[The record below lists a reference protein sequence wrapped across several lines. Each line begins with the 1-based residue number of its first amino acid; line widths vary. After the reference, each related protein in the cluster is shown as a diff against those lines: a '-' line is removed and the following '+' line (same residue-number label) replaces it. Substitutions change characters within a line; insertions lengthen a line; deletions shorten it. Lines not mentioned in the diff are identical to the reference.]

1 MGCQVYKKKTA
12 QFVIKTNPITFW
24 GKMAIKI
31 APNYYSRGAP
41 NLLPGGSTLVKIA
54 FLEGGEFHFNMQS
67 KKQPVAAV

>member
-1 MGCQVYKKKTA
+1 
-12 QFVIKTNPITFW
+12 
-24 GKMAIKI
+24 MAIKI
-31 APNYYSRGAP
+31 APNYHSRGAP